1 MSDVLTHHLSLL
13 PIVKCKVT
21 HCSLDSLSVRL
32 LGVDDSNH
40 ADEVIL
46 DSLLNVEI
54 YCVFFILFKDFDVFF
69 KDGML
74 FNLLEF
80 VHDEVKVID

>member
-1 MSDVLTHHLSLL
+1 MSDVLAHHLSLL

-21 HCSLDSLSVRL
+21 HCSLDSLSARL
-32 LGVDDSNH
+32 LGVDDSDH

-46 DSLLNVEI
+46 DRLLNVEI
-54 YCVFFILFKDFDVFF
+54 YCVLFILFKDFDVFF

-74 FNLLEF
+74 FNLL
-80 VHDEVKVID
+80 